1 MFNLLEKFISKGL
14 EIGNAVTTKSREKEM
29 TDLFNK
35 LCAMHDLPMCNYIG
49 FFDELCMLTVYGKT
63 PLMGYTNFDNK
74 TITFNMQHITAC
86 NATKDSRIEDIY
98 DYTVRHEFRHW
109 MQMHC
114 LPKELYT
121 NAYAVAALEQD
132 AEAFGI
138 GIVQDMAIVESNIKM
153 AIGAAI
159 A

>member
-1 MFNLLEKFISKGL
+1 MFNLLEKVIGKGL
-14 EIGNAVTTKSREKEM
+14 NIMDGITTRSR
-29 TDLFNK
+29 K
-35 LCAMHDLPMCNYIG
+35 LGMSNMFRHLCVLNNVPVCNYIG

-121 NAYAVAALEQD
+121 NAYAVSALEQD

-138 GIVQDMAIVESNIKM
+138 GIVQDMAIVERNIKM